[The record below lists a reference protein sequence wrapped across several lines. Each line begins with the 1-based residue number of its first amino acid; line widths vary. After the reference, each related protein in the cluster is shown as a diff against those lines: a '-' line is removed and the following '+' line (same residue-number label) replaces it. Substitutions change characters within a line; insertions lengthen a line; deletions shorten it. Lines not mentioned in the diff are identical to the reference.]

1 MYYFG
6 VSPAGTPVGP
16 RGSIH
21 PVPPNW
27 HPATAPARP
36 YMPPPRVVVNRYI
49 PGPTRTVYT
58 PGATRYVPGPT
69 IVRPDYGAIQRA
81 REAQA
86 NWDRERSHLERMR
99 YHDREAAA
107 RYALLQQQLYQAQ
120 MAAQQQPTVPPPPSY
135 DASVPGTPQN
145 VQTVSPTSPAADLTP
160 QQDAADGGGGGGDE
174 GGGEPSHKPKQD
186 AADGGGGGGDEGGGE
201 PSHKPKHLML
211 FVGLIAVVG
220 VGGYMFLHKKKTA
233 KKSD

>member
-1 MYYFG
+1 MYFG

-27 HPATAPARP
+27 HPAMAPARP
-36 YMPPPRVVVNRYI
+36 YTPPPRVVTREVVVHEPGRVVNRYI

-174 GGGEPSHKPKQD
+174 GGGEPSHKPK
-186 AADGGGGGGDEGGGE
+186 
-201 PSHKPKHLML
+201 HLML
-211 FVGLIAVVG
+211 FVGLIAVAG